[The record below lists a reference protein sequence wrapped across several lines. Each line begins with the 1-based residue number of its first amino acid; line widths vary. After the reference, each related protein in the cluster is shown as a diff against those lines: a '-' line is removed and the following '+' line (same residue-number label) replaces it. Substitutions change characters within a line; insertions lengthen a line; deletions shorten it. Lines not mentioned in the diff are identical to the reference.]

1 MGLEDEKYEVKRFT
15 NYVLMLAHEIM
26 EDLKDDANNFRTPE
40 LNNFLRNEETN
51 PFVQVVVVKTL
62 YNLQNGIAD
71 WPGREK
77 YFTYEHTLIKMKLAI
92 DCIRAHSEIENK
104 EIKNINFDKL

>member
-62 YNLQNGIAD
+62 YNLQ
-71 WPGREK
+71 K
-77 YFTYEHTLIKMKLAI
+77 K
-92 DCIRAHSEIENK
+92 RAFNK
-104 EIKNINFDKL
+104 SFINFIFGKNKDDKTIIS